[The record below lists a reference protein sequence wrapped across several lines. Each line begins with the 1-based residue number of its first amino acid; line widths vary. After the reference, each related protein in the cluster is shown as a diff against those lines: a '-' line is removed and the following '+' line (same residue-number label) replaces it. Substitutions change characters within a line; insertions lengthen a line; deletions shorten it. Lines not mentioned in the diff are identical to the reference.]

1 MHGGAE
7 GRKEKTKERF
17 LLFRPNHS
25 AFPKSIAFFASPRQL
40 ATEAFCRAQLRFL
53 EITASVANQRS
64 TQISTS
70 KGSKNQREAS
80 ISGRRN
86 APPEPGNGTPSG
98 GAGRSEEPRR
108 QIPCAASCRRLAP
121 RPRRRSPAD
130 PPAAAA
136 AGEGGEEHACLLACH
151 LVAAP
156 LCFRLLAAFELRSC
170 SYNCSLLASVRL
182 AFLGL
187 ALLACF
193 FLL

>member
-1 MHGGAE
+1 MHGGSGGWKE
-7 GRKEKTKERF
+7 GENEGKIPPFQAKSQRLPKTHRF
-17 LLFRPNHS
+17 LRFT
-25 AFPKSIAFFASPRQL
+25 SPP
-40 ATEAFCRAQLRFL
+40 EAFCRRSYASLG
-53 EITASVANQRS
+53 ITASVANQRS
-64 TQISTS
+64 AQASAS
-70 KGSKNQREAS
+70 KGSDNQRGAS

-86 APPEPGNGTPSG
+86 APPEPGNGAPGG
-98 GAGRSEEPRR
+98 GAGRSEQPRR

-136 AGEGGEEHACLLACH
+136 GEGGEEHACL
-151 LVAAP
+151 P
-156 LCFRLLAAFELRSC
+156 PGFLLAPFACVASARSFLELRSC